1 LYEMQ
6 VCFLFNKRHA
16 STATVLPTANHRR
29 KQRLLIC
36 VFDKCSSFFISFF
49 FSRKGNLKRT
59 TTIVKPCTAT
69 SSSVISYCKLKSTCC
84 NHCISWLSIT
94 DTRSMADKEAL
105 LAQIRGGITLRK
117 VKTVDKS
124 SPIIQAEN
132 ETFRPL
138 SISAYSTPPAPSFS
152 HWKNVHNK
160 SNNSTSTNDHHTGRS
175 TVNRDALLEEIRK
188 GVTLRHIDNSNGK
201 MADNSAK
208 VEQAKVEEKIVKPVE
223 LLTRALKVAAAKK
236 LAEDVKNNYKNH
248 NNFLLTNSV
257 PRSWIHRNGC
267 LSPKPCYTAA
277 VNETFPTDQ
286 INGNHLE
293 NDDAQ
298 TEISINSNSNDS
310 APVAEKQTT
319 DNNCS
324 TATGDSNQ
332 FPQNTTVSKSNFNF
346 VENVKPKDFTQE
358 THCNSS
364 TSTTSSSITS
374 ISGGNR
380 STAFLNINHQPRS
393 KMFIQNE
400 IDKSMLNNSHK
411 IENNNDN
418 SNSSGAVNR
427 MALKYEQTLHQ
438 QSTHN
443 ACTIS
448 RHSPCFVEVA
458 NQVTF
463 KKPAFRN
470 LSSAKEEKE
479 EAEEQNK
486 NSSNGK
492 KADKKSEATKR
503 SAQLNITLAEPKTQN
518 NSTLD
523 SFRQIRFEIDI
534 NNPDGTFLKV
544 HPRLIT

>member
-1 LYEMQ
+1 MQ

-29 KQRLLIC
+29 K
-36 VFDKCSSFFISFF
+36 
-49 FSRKGNLKRT
+49 KGNLKRT

-286 INGNHLE
+286 IN
-293 NDDAQ
+293 
-298 TEISINSNSNDS
+298 

>member
-1 LYEMQ
+1 
-6 VCFLFNKRHA
+6 
-16 STATVLPTANHRR
+16 
-29 KQRLLIC
+29 
-36 VFDKCSSFFISFF
+36 
-49 FSRKGNLKRT
+49 
-59 TTIVKPCTAT
+59 
-69 SSSVISYCKLKSTCC
+69 
-84 NHCISWLSIT
+84 
-94 DTRSMADKEAL
+94 MADKEAL
-105 LAQIRGGITLRK
+105 LAQIRSGITLRK

-124 SPIIQAEN
+124 NPIIQAEN

-152 HWKNVHNK
+152 QWNNVHNN
-160 SNNSTSTNDHHTGRS
+160 SNNSTSTNGHTGQS

-188 GVTLRHIDNSNGK
+188 GVTLRHIDNSSGK
-201 MADNSAK
+201 KADNSAK
-208 VEQAKVEEKIVKPVE
+208 VEQAKAEEKIVKPVE
-223 LLTRALKVAAAKK
+223 LLTQALKVAAAKK

-267 LSPKPCYTAA
+267 LSPKPCYTV
-277 VNETFPTDQ
+277 VNKTFPTDRM
-286 INGNHLE
+286 NSNHLE
-293 NDDAQ
+293 NDDAHA
-298 TEISINSNSNDS
+298 EICINSDS
-310 APVAEKQTT
+310 SDTPVVEKQTSKPFSSKQTT

-346 VENVKPKDFTQE
+346 VENVKPKDLIQE
-358 THCNSS
+358 THCSSS
-364 TSTTSSSITS
+364 TSSTSSSTTS
-374 ISGGNR
+374 ILGGNR
-380 STAFLNINHQPRS
+380 STAFLNINHPRS
-393 KMFIQNE
+393 KIFIQNE

-411 IENNNDN
+411 IENNTNDN
-418 SNSSGAVNR
+418 SSSSGAVSR

-438 QSTHN
+438 QSADN

-458 NQVTF
+458 NQATF

-470 LSSAKEEKE
+470 LLSAKEEE
-479 EAEEQNK
+479 EAEEQSE
-486 NSSNGK
+486 NSSNCE
-492 KADKKSEATKR
+492 KADKESEVTKR
-503 SAQLNITLAEPKTQN
+503 SAQLNITLAEPKTPN

-534 NNPDGTFLKV
+534 NNPNGTFLKV